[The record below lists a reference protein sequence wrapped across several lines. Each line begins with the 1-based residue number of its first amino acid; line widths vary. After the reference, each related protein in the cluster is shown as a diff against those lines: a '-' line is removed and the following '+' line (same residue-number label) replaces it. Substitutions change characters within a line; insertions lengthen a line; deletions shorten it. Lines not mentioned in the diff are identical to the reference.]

1 MESVIFTSG
10 NINDSKMIEKVTEN
24 MKGWFYCNVGYLKK
38 SKDLI
43 SFAES
48 GRFIEA
54 AARQNMNRVI

>member
-1 MESVIFTSG
+1 
-10 NINDSKMIEKVTEN
+10 MIEKVTEN

-54 AARQNMNRVI
+54 ATRQNMNRLI